1 MSVPA
6 LKFVKNSGAD
16 MKDHDQAA
24 KELLKA
30 SHVIAIVGLS
40 ADESK
45 ASNTV
50 GRYLQSKGY
59 RIIPVNPGA
68 DEILGE
74 KAYKSLSE
82 IPERVDIVDIFMRSE
97 KVVPVVE
104 EAVKLRPKAIWL
116 QLGITNDE
124 AERIAEGSKID
135 FYSDE
140 CVKQEHA
147 RLFPEGE

>member
-1 MSVPA
+1 
-6 LKFVKNSGAD
+6 
-16 MKDHDQAA
+16 MKEHDQVI
-24 KELLKA
+24 KELLNA
-30 SHVIAIVGLS
+30 SHLIAIVGLS

-68 DEILGE
+68 EEILGE
-74 KAYKSLSE
+74 KTYKTLSE

-104 EAVKLRPKAIWL
+104 EAIRLHPKAIWL

-124 AERIAEGSKID
+124 AKGLVERNDIA
-135 FYSDE
+135 FFSDK
-140 CVKQEHA
+140 CVKQEHE
-147 RLFPEGE
+147 RLFAKED

>member
-1 MSVPA
+1 
-6 LKFVKNSGAD
+6 

-30 SHVIAIVGLS
+30 SHIIAMVGLS